1 MNRFEETGDLFS
13 LYNMGRSYCGLRW

>member
-13 LYNMGRSYCGLRW
+13 LYNMGRSYCGLGW